1 MSLCQSIDTLSMA
14 FLDDELASQE
24 RRELELHLIDCA
36 VCRLHVDAERA
47 EIAMLRKALV
57 APPASAMLKA
67 RVARALDA
75 EDVASVRRERRRW
88 SAWALPG
95 SAILAAAAA
104 ILVFLGGGT
113 PSHPGSV
120 ALTDVAKQQ
129 THALPLEVQGAS
141 TGPWLRRNF
150 APVEPPQFT
159 GPGIDGTA
167 PPSGGA
173 DGRGSPTVELVGARL
188 LPNGI
193 ANRDAALLQYLV
205 TIGSERV
212 TLTAV
217 VLKDLHDDFLS
228 GGQAYR
234 AGELELHLHNA
245 NGMPAVTYV
254 DPSDN
259 VGYVFASERLTAE
272 ELIRLVG
279 STDLIAR
286 AQQRR

>member
-24 RRELELHLIDCA
+24 RRELELHLLDCA
-36 VCRLHVDAERA
+36 VCRLHVEAERA
-47 EIAMLRKALV
+47 EIAMVRKALV
-57 APPASAMLKA
+57 APPASALLKA

-75 EDVASVRRERRRW
+75 EDAAVVRRERRRW
-88 SAWALPG
+88 TQWALPG

-104 ILVFLGGGT
+104 ILVFIGGGA
-113 PSHPGSV
+113 PHPAGSV

-159 GPGIDGTA
+159 GPGI
-167 PPSGGA
+167 
-173 DGRGSPTVELVGARL
+173 ELVGARL

-193 ANRDAALLQYLV
+193 ASRDAALLQYLV
-205 TIGSERV
+205 TIGTERV

-234 AGELELHLHNA
+234 AGDLELHLHNA

-259 VGYVFASERLTAE
+259 VGYVFASERLTAD